1 VRAGGKDTPGKSQ
14 TIVIH
19 DLKFEKY
26 FANGVA
32 NLAKWQTTPKE
43 TKAEISERVPVQGHL
58 PFDGIESGRAWPPP
72 QRAINKRVEVIAIEP
87 RIGKLFIQH
96 FDQQEAKYG

>member
-1 VRAGGKDTPGKSQ
+1 M
-14 TIVIH
+14 IH

-26 FANGVA
+26 FANRVA

-43 TKAEISERVPVQGHL
+43 TKAEISERVAIPRAFAL
-58 PFDGIESGRAWPPP
+58 DG
-72 QRAINKRVEVIAIEP
+72 AINKRVEVIAIEP

-96 FDQQEAKYG
+96 FDQQEAKYGQANGSRAEGWSQRLFGR